1 MSHTTK
7 ARIATASAAALLAAT
22 TGAAIAGSAASA
34 APAGGLVLLTINGNL
49 HTINGD
55 GTGLRQLTSGGSIS
69 DARYSPD
76 GRRIA
81 YAKNVR
87 GTPTIFVMPASGGA
101 STRLYAGNNP
111 SWSPDGTKLAFGREV
126 GYDEHIYVAA
136 AVPGASAR
144 RILTGN
150 ADGEGG
156 CYYLGYRDPNWSPTG
171 SSIAVTRVCDDDHF
185 QYDTVLARP
194 TGGLIAGKIWSGHQ
208 AEFNSSG
215 TTLVASTWDW
225 AMPGQDIF
233 KVPLTS
239 TTMTFLTDARG
250 GTEFSDPVWS
260 PDNGRVAARRVSGT
274 SDDAVTFRSTNGS
287 DARILLRGSAT
298 RRITPRDWKAN

>member
-87 GTPTIFVMPASGGA
+87 GSPPPFRARAPGG
-101 STRLYAGNNP
+101 S
-111 SWSPDGTKLAFGREV
+111 
-126 GYDEHIYVAA
+126 
-136 AVPGASAR
+136 
-144 RILTGN
+144 
-150 ADGEGG
+150 
-156 CYYLGYRDPNWSPTG
+156 
-171 SSIAVTRVCDDDHF
+171 
-185 QYDTVLARP
+185 
-194 TGGLIAGKIWSGHQ
+194 
-208 AEFNSSG
+208 
-215 TTLVASTWDW
+215 
-225 AMPGQDIF
+225 
-233 KVPLTS
+233 
-239 TTMTFLTDARG
+239 
-250 GTEFSDPVWS
+250 
-260 PDNGRVAARRVSGT
+260 
-274 SDDAVTFRSTNGS
+274 
-287 DARILLRGSAT
+287 
-298 RRITPRDWKAN
+298 